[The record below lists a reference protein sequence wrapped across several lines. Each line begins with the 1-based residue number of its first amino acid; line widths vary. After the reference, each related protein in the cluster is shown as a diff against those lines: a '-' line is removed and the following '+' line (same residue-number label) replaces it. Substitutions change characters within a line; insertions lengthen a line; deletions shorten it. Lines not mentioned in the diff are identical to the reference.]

1 MLGHGET
8 RDSDALGAV
17 SPLPVRRTGGL
28 ETSTV
33 RAHRIHISK
42 LSNLHK
48 PGNTSCSSRDFTKD
62 TEKRVLEAQSGL
74 MPALQEPRSG
84 MTLDRAF
91 LKTKTVSSK
100 RLGA

>member
-8 RDSDALGAV
+8 RDSDELGAV
-17 SPLPVRRTGGL
+17 SALPVRRSSEL

-33 RAHRIHISK
+33 RAHSIHISK

-48 PGNTSCSSRDFTKD
+48 PGNTSCSSCDFTKD
-62 TEKRVLEAQSGL
+62 TGKWALEAQGGR

-91 LKTKTVSSK
+91 LKAVRVSSEQ
-100 RLGA
+100 LGA

>member
-17 SPLPVRRTGGL
+17 STLPVRRTSKL

-33 RAHRIHISK
+33 RAHSIHISK

-48 PGNTSCSSRDFTKD
+48 PGNTSRSSCDFPKD
-62 TEKRVLEAQSGL
+62 SEKWALEPQNSR
-74 MPALQEPRSG
+74 MPSLQDPRSR

-91 LKTKTVSSK
+91 LKTVTVSSE